1 MTPDAPPDIHP
12 AIAPLAFLLGT
23 WSGRG
28 HGEYPTIEPFDYLES
43 ITFGHVGKPFLT
55 YSQCTRDAIDG
66 RPLHAETGYLRM
78 PRPGLVEFV
87 LAHPT
92 GVTEILEGTFD
103 GSNFRFRSTCVGLS
117 TTAKQV
123 TATERD
129 LSTDTDV
136 LRYDLKMA
144 AVGEPLTH
152 HLSATLHRELVDELS

>member
-1 MTPDAPPDIHP
+1 MTPDAPPDIH
-12 AIAPLAFLLGT
+12 ATIAPLAFLLGT

-28 HGEYPTIEPFDYLES
+28 HGEYPTIEPFDYRES

-55 YSQCTRDAIDG
+55 YAQRTCDAVDG

-87 LAHPT
+87 IAHPT

-103 GSNFRFRSTCVGLS
+103 GSNFRLRSTGIGLS
-117 TTAKQV
+117 STAKEV

-129 LSTDTDV
+129 LLADTDV
-136 LRYDLKMA
+136 LRYDVRMA
-144 AVGEPLTH
+144 AVGLPLTH
-152 HLSATLHRELVDELS
+152 HLSATLHRELADELS